1 MTQLIAKARAIAMS
15 AKTPSGPIH
24 IRNDSAKVRKENK
37 VPEVVSPKV
46 SETKQMGKASF
57 TFEYVIG
64 IGGFGKV
71 WKVKRVG

>member
-24 IRNDSAKVRKENK
+24 IRNDSAQVRKENK
-37 VPEVVSPKV
+37 EPEVVSPKE
-46 SETKQMGKASF
+46 SQKIGKAAF

-71 WKVKRVG
+71 WKVRRTG